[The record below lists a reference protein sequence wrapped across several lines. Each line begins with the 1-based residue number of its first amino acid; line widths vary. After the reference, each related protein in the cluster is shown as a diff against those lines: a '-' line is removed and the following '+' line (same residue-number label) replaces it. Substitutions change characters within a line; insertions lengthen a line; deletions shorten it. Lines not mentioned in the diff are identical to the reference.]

1 MPTAVMSSKGQV
13 VIPVELRHK
22 VDLNTGDRIII
33 DFDES
38 TKELRLRKAQS
49 VAEAID
55 QLSAKVASWIK
66 PGTEPL
72 DDPRAFYRTREP
84 RI

>member
-1 MPTAVMSSKGQV
+1 MPTAVLSSKGQV
-13 VIPVELRHK
+13 VIPAELRHK

-55 QLSAKVASWIK
+55 QLSAKVASWIR